1 MTIIIFI
8 APYKPDAPVNCILS
22 TRQLK
27 KIIVRSIVERGN
39 IIRGFV

>member
-8 APYKPDAPVNCILS
+8 DPYTPDEPVNILFAL
-22 TRQLK
+22 QLQ